1 MKRSCMSCTS
11 EPAGGCQ
18 RVLCSPCCRRHAEGV
33 CPGHRPE
40 GKSKRGNRGE
50 ASRQRRFTL
59 TKSNDIARVVHVIL
73 QSRIDR
79 DPLSQWTKEHA
90 IAYWLLASP
99 SLMDE
104 RWLDQALQED
114 SVLRMVTMGQANAA
128 WRQTSMLYRP
138 HAKAKMEHMLAAAQK
153 LFVQDGAG
161 WSLRQG
167 TSSLAASSGATSGV
181 LPPRVEAATKEDQ
194 EALHAVVME
203 VDYDGDDVPAGG
215 DEVPSAPARPHRGY
229 RALMAEELWI
239 ARKNGDRPACMA
251 ECDALLNIKQTLFH
265 KRDLVNMPEKE
276 NSEHLRFQARVGSFL
291 WNSGSQKPAPHIR
304 GWQHMATRGAVTV
317 YGSKHD
323 ELIQGWCRSLDA
335 ECGKDVVGWMV
346 PADEA
351 LPTLITWLR
360 NRPAMWERITG
371 MDRVY
376 SSHFEQL
383 GMSCSPTSLRGD
395 PGCYWWRVGL
405 AGEFPP
411 QRTVG
416 WHATSMYCLHRIV
429 KENGPREGFASN
441 MQGGKD
447 VQGVFYMQGP
457 QAHCCENY
465 MHFSMLDDDG
475 WLYAP
480 LLQVAVDEEANKQS
494 GRTCTLKR
502 KQKQRIADAEFVDLE
517 YVYILM
523 VHISHLC
530 QRDTSEWVT
539 AEPGFHPALE
549 IDPHEAWETIKAR
562 SKARQFMTLSKS

>member
-114 SVLRMVTMGQANAA
+114 SVLRMVTMGQAYAA

-229 RALMAEELWI
+229 RALMAEELWKS
-239 ARKNGDRPACMA
+239 RNNKERPACMA
-251 ECDALLNIKQTLFH
+251 ECDALLNIKQTRFH

-304 GWQHMATRGAVTV
+304 GWQHMATP
-317 YGSKHD
+317 
-323 ELIQGWCRSLDA
+323 SLCTA
-335 ECGKDVVGWMV
+335 
-346 PADEA
+346 A
-351 LPTLITWLR
+351 
-360 NRPAMWERITG
+360 
-371 MDRVY
+371 
-376 SSHFEQL
+376 
-383 GMSCSPTSLRGD
+383 
-395 PGCYWWRVGL
+395 
-405 AGEFPP
+405 
-411 QRTVG
+411 
-416 WHATSMYCLHRIV
+416 SMT
-429 KENGPREGFASN
+429 N
-441 MQGGKD
+441 
-447 VQGVFYMQGP
+447 
-457 QAHCCENY
+457 
-465 MHFSMLDDDG
+465 
-475 WLYAP
+475 
-480 LLQVAVDEEANKQS
+480 
-494 GRTCTLKR
+494 
-502 KQKQRIADAEFVDLE
+502 
-517 YVYILM
+517 
-523 VHISHLC
+523 
-530 QRDTSEWVT
+530 
-539 AEPGFHPALE
+539 
-549 IDPHEAWETIKAR
+549 
-562 SKARQFMTLSKS
+562 